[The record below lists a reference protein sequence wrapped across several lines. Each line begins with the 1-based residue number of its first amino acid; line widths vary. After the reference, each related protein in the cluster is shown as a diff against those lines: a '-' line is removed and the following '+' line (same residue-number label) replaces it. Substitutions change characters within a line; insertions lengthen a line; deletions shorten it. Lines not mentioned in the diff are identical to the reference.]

1 MSGWRDED
9 GHTAAERKKLRRG
22 EDRARLAAEVR
33 HRPLSFLKTLAGF
46 ALAMILVLALIA
58 AFR

>member
-1 MSGWRDED
+1 MSGWRDEH
-9 GHTAAERKKLRRG
+9 GRTAAERKTLQRA

-33 HRPLSFLKTLAGF
+33 HRPLGLLKKLAGF
-46 ALAMILVLALIA
+46 ALAMILVFALIA